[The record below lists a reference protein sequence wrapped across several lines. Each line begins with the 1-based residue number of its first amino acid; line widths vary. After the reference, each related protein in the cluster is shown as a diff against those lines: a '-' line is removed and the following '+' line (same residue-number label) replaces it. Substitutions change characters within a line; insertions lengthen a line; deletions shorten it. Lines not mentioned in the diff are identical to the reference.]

1 MVMRNRIFLDT
12 NILADLFL
20 DRRPY
25 SDHTLLLLNCSK
37 DKGWELSCS
46 ALTVANLLYLMRRL
60 DDSVKQKALGIIQQY
75 IVILDLKA
83 EHLIGAMSLYS
94 NDVEDAIQMQV
105 ALTNNQDYIITRDL
119 KGFLNS
125 PIEAKTLVE
134 FLGFEGE

>member
-1 MVMRNRIFLDT
+1 MRNRIFLDT

-20 DRRPY
+20 DRWPY
-25 SDHTLLLLNCSK
+25 SDHTLLLLNTAK
-37 DKGWELSCS
+37 DKGWKLSCS
-46 ALTVANLLYLMRRL
+46 ALTVANLLYLMRKL
-60 DDSVKQKALGIIQQY
+60 DDSMKQKALRVIQRY

-83 EHLIGAMSLYS
+83 EHLIGAMSFYS

-105 ALTNNQDYIITRDL
+105 AIENNQDYIITRDL

-134 FLGFEGE
+134 FLGFESE

>member
-1 MVMRNRIFLDT
+1 MRNRIFLDT

-20 DRRPY
+20 DRWPY
-25 SDHTLLLLNCSK
+25 SDHTLLLLNSSK

-60 DDSVKQKALGIIQQY
+60 DDSIKQKALRIIQQY

-94 NDVEDAIQMQV
+94 NDVEDSIQMQV

-125 PIEAKTLVE
+125 PIEVKTLVE
-134 FLGFEGE
+134 FLGFESE

>member
-1 MVMRNRIFLDT
+1 MRIRIFLDT
-12 NILADLFL
+12 NILSDLFL

-25 SDHTLLLLNCSK
+25 SDHTLLLLNSSK

-60 DDSVKQKALGIIQQY
+60 DDSIKQKALRIIQQY

-105 ALTNNQDYIITRDL
+105 AIENNQDYIITRDL

-125 PIEAKTLVE
+125 PIEVKTLVE
-134 FLGFEGE
+134 FLGFESE

>member
-1 MVMRNRIFLDT
+1 MRIRIFLDT
-12 NILADLFL
+12 NILSDLFL

-25 SDHTLLLLNCSK
+25 SDHTLLLLNTAK

-75 IVILDLKA
+75 VVILDLKA

-125 PIEAKTLVE
+125 PIEVKTLVE
-134 FLGFEGE
+134 FLEFESE

>member
-1 MVMRNRIFLDT
+1 MAMRNRIFLDT

-25 SDHTLLLLNCSK
+25 SDHTLLLLNSSK
-37 DKGWELSCS
+37 DKDWELSCS

-60 DDSVKQKALGIIQQY
+60 DDSVKQKALSIIQQY

-125 PIEAKTLVE
+125 PIEVKTLVE
-134 FLGFEGE
+134 FLGLESE

>member
-1 MVMRNRIFLDT
+1 MRNRIFLDT

-25 SDHTLLLLNCSK
+25 SDHTLLLLNSSK
-37 DKGWELSCS
+37 DNGWELSCS

-75 IVILDLKA
+75 VVILDLKA

-105 ALTNNQDYIITRDL
+105 ALTNNQDIIITRDL

-125 PIEAKTLVE
+125 PIEVKTLVE
-134 FLGFEGE
+134 FLRYED